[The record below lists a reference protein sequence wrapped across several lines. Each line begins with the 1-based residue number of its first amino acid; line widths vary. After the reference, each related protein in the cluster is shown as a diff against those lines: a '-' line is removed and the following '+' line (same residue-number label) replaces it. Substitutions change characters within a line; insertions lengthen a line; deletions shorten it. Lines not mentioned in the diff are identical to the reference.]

1 MWIWIAGVIVL
12 LFFVLRGVKH
22 IKQAGRRLVG
32 VMAFMVPFYF
42 ILKPLI
48 LSAFLLLNTL
58 GNKTVDKQYAASFFL
73 EEGKKKPMLYDLST
87 QKIISKNIEGLEK
100 VQKRNTGDIVT
111 VTFQIGYL
119 GYYFN
124 PRVK

>member
-1 MWIWIAGVIVL
+1 
-12 LFFVLRGVKH
+12 VLRGVKH

-32 VMAFMVPFYF
+32 VVAFMVPFYF
-42 ILKPLI
+42 ITKPLI

-58 GNKTVDKQYAASFFL
+58 GNKTVDTQSAASFFL

-111 VTFQIGYL
+111 VTFHIGYL

-124 PRVK
+124 PRVR